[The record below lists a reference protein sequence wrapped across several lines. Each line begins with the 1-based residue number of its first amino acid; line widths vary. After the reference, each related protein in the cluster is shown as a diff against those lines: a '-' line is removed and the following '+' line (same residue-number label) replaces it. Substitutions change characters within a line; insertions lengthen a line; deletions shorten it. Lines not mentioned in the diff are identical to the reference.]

1 LYGRE
6 PFIGAGLDE
15 YQQAARVALET
26 VEELVKPLAPHGLR
40 GNAGVVVF
48 QAVTDTACLALS
60 WEGTEVDA
68 EGLFP
73 LAYDRAAA
81 DDESVN
87 ELFRDSVSIP
97 SAAPD
102 GKEWDG
108 SKITIRLSQYTVGV
122 TRSLEAAKGAVDGL
136 NDLLKDLREAEPI
149 TELATMYRDLRRE
162 LLRFGDDLD
171 PLNVDQRARTGR
183 CSLCP

>member
-1 LYGRE
+1 
-6 PFIGAGLDE
+6 
-15 YQQAARVALET
+15 
-26 VEELVKPLAPHGLR
+26 VKPLAPHGLR
-40 GNAGVVVF
+40 GNAGAVVF
-48 QAVTDTACLALS
+48 QAMTDMACLTLS

-81 DDESVN
+81 DAFIVS

-108 SKITIRLSQYTVGV
+108 SKITIRLSQHTVGV
-122 TRSLEAAKGAVDGL
+122 TRSLKAAKRAVDGL
-136 NDLLKDLREAEPI
+136 NDLLKDLRKAEPI

-162 LLRFGDDLD
+162 LLRFEDDLD
-171 PLNVDQRARTGR
+171 PLNVDRRARTGR
-183 CSLCP
+183 WQLCS